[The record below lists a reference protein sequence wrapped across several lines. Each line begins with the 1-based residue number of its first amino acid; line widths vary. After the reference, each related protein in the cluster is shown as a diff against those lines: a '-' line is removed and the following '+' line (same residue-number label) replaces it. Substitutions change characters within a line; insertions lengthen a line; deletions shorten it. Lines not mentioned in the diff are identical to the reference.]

1 MPCAGEGQTA
11 GCAAG
16 TCQVLAVRAWC
27 LLWIPPAKIP
37 HENRGDAYAVDS
49 ALSISATPKPWD
61 TFIQVRVQMDRL

>member
-16 TCQVLAVRAWC
+16 TCRVLAVRAWC
-27 LLWIPPAKIP
+27 LLGIPSAKIP
-37 HENRGDAYAVDS
+37 HENRGDAVDS
-49 ALSISATPKPWD
+49 ALSISATPKTWD